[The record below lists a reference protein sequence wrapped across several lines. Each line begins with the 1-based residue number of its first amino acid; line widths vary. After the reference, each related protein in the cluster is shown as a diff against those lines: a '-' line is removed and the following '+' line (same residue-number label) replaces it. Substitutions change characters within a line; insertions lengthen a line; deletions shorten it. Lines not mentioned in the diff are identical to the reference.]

1 MKKIKWRNKELSWLS
16 FNARVLQEAADPSVP
31 VLERLKFL
39 GICSSNLD
47 EFFRVRVAVLKRLSK
62 VRKKSRAIVGDD
74 PRKVLEQIREIVIQQ
89 QADFDKTYKRI
100 LKDLAREN
108 VFIVDETQLTREQAE
123 FVAAYFREMVR
134 PTLMPLMLDE
144 ETSMPELRDRSV
156 YLVVALSFADEAE
169 RYALIELPTDALP
182 RFVTL
187 PAAGE
192 ARYVILLDDAIRFG
206 LKEVFAV
213 LGCSKA
219 KAYTIKITRD
229 AELDIDQDVS
239 ESLIRKVHKSVKQRK
254 LANPVRFVYDS
265 EIPGPLFK
273 FLIRHLQ
280 LDKKESDLIP
290 GGRYHNLKD
299 FMEFPPVGPPH
310 LQYEAAAPLAH
321 PGLAHKGGMFKAV
334 QEKDVLLQYPYH
346 RFDHLINWLME
357 ASIDPKVTAIK
368 ITLYRVARRS
378 NVINALINAARNGKS
393 VTVILELQAR
403 FDEEVN
409 VAWAQ
414 LLQEEGVRVIDGV
427 PGLKVHAKLV
437 LITRKEKRKTQRF
450 ACIGTGNFNETTAR
464 LYSDAC
470 LLTSDPRITKE
481 VEKVIEF
488 MESTYKRESF
498 RHLLVAPFNL
508 RKKLI
513 KYIDQA
519 IEAAR
524 SGEKA
529 AIILKLNN
537 LVDQQIIG
545 RLYKASTAGVE
556 VRLMVRAMFSLLT
569 EHEGMS
575 ERIQATGLVDRYL
588 EHTRFYVFQAG
599 AKKRI
604 FLSSADL
611 MVRNLDYR
619 VEVACPVYDKNVQKE
634 IEDFLDIHW
643 QDNVKT
649 RILNRKLDNP
659 YRPSDSE
666 RRIRAQEL
674 LFEYFADKRAI
685 KARLATPPEPPVK
698 EPAGSDGEAAVR
710 SDAG

>member
-1 MKKIKWRNKELSWLS
+1 
-16 FNARVLQEAADPSVP
+16 
-31 VLERLKFL
+31 
-39 GICSSNLD
+39 
-47 EFFRVRVAVLKRLSK
+47 
-62 VRKKSRAIVGDD
+62 
-74 PRKVLEQIREIVIQQ
+74 
-89 QADFDKTYKRI
+89 
-100 LKDLAREN
+100 
-108 VFIVDETQLTREQAE
+108 VFIVDETQLSREQAE
-123 FVAAYFREMVR
+123 FVAAYFREQVR

-144 ETSMPELRDRSV
+144 DTSMPELRDRSV
-156 YLVVALSFADEAE
+156 YLAVALSSADETE
-169 RYALIELPTDALP
+169 RYALIELPTDTLP

-192 ARYVILLDDAIRFG
+192 QRYVILLDDVIRFG
-206 LKEVFAV
+206 LKEVFSV
-213 LGCSKA
+213 FGCSKA
-219 KAYTIKITRD
+219 KAYTIKMTRD

-265 EIPGPLFK
+265 EIPGPLYK
-273 FLIRHLQ
+273 FLVRRLQ

-290 GGRYHNLKD
+290 GGRYHNFKD
-299 FMEFPPVGPPH
+299 FMEFPRVGPPH
-310 LQYEAAAPLAH
+310 LQYDAAAPLPH
-321 PGLAHKGGMFKAV
+321 PGLTSKGGMFKAI

-346 RFDHLINWLME
+346 RFDHLINLLME
-357 ASIDPKVTAIK
+357 ASIDPRVTAIK
-368 ITLYRVARRS
+368 ITLYRVAQRS

-437 LITRKEKRKTQRF
+437 LITRKDKRKTQRY

-470 LLTSDPRITKE
+470 ILTSDPRITKE

-488 MESTYKRESF
+488 MESTYRRESF
-498 RHLLVAPFNL
+498 RHLLVAPFNM
-508 RKKLI
+508 RKKLV

-524 SGEKA
+524 GGEKA

-537 LVDQQIIG
+537 LVDQQLIG
-545 RLYKASTAGVE
+545 RLYKANSAGVD
-556 VRLMVRAMFSLLT
+556 VRLMVRGMFSLLT

-575 ERIQATGLVDRYL
+575 DRIQATGLVDRFL

-619 VEVACPVYDKNVQKE
+619 VEVACPIYDKNVQKE
-634 IEDFLDIHW
+634 IEDFLEIHW

-649 RILNRKLDNP
+649 RMLTRKLDNP

-674 LFEYFADKRAI
+674 LFEYFSDRRAL

-698 EPAGSDGEAAVR
+698 EPAGSDGEVAAR
-710 SDAG
+710 MDG